1 MINKT
6 FQMLIIVGLFSS
18 CSVVDF
24 NKNSSLE
31 EREIAIDFNY
41 DSDTAGNSN
50 PVTVRQEFNFSYNDT
65 SEFQIS
71 WDLKTSG
78 KDTTITRK
86 NTIYPYVKNPGS
98 FSFNLDYESPSYGG
112 WEYDWRIGYET
123 ADKYK
128 SWSSNGYERRFAK
141 IAGSFY
147 PIDNFRLGYSFRV
160 REEDEWLNWLKDNQ
174 LAVYDLTQKII
185 SINLNWY
192 KGTKHEV
199 RLKSQ
204 FVALNAESPKS
215 LITNED
221 GYLLDH
227 TADINPFTQGIASF
241 QVRYKYE
248 IAPLSNIYLVYTKGG
263 NVFEDNSDRSTSKI
277 FRDPW
282 NNPDNEILSL
292 KFRLKF

>member
-1 MINKT
+1 M
-6 FQMLIIVGLFSS
+6 
-18 CSVVDF
+18 
-24 NKNSSLE
+24 
-31 EREIAIDFNY
+31 
-41 DSDTAGNSN
+41 
-50 PVTVRQEFNFSYNDT
+50 
-65 SEFQIS
+65 
-71 WDLKTSG
+71 
-78 KDTTITRK
+78 
-86 NTIYPYVKNPGS
+86 
-98 FSFNLDYESPSYGG
+98 
-112 WEYDWRIGYET
+112 
-123 ADKYK
+123 
-128 SWSSNGYERRFAK
+128 
-141 IAGSFY
+141 
-147 PIDNFRLGYSFRV
+147 
-160 REEDEWLNWLKDNQ
+160 
-174 LAVYDLTQKII
+174 AVYDLTQKII

-227 TADINPFTQGIASF
+227 TADVSPFTQGIASF

-263 NVFEDNSDRSTSKI
+263 NVFEDDSDRSTSQT

-292 KFRLKF
+292 KIRLKF